1 MRRRT
6 CRIRYVMCPKVKL
19 PSQSILGT
27 LALSNRPSKL
37 LSTSGCKN
45 GHHGAV
51 PFWDWLISRYLS
63 DTVTE
68 VECVARP
75 YGRTTTHFRHLL
87 SILDTQCPSD
97 FTSIRLLTESTEL
110 IA

>member
-1 MRRRT
+1 
-6 CRIRYVMCPKVKL
+6 MCPNVKL

-27 LALSNRPSKL
+27 LALPNQPSKL
-37 LSTSGCKN
+37 PPTSGCKN
-45 GHHGAV
+45 GHHATV
-51 PFWDWLISRYLS
+51 SFWDWLINRYLS
-63 DTVTE
+63 DTVTD
-68 VECVARP
+68 VECVAMP
-75 YGRTTTHFRHLL
+75 YGRTTAHLCHLL